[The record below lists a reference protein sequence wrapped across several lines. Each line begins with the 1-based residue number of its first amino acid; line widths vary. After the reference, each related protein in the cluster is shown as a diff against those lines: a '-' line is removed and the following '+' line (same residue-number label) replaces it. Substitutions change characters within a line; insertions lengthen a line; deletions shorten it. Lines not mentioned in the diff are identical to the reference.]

1 MATLARPLPHEE
13 VVVPLRAASTAAV
26 PPVTHVRSTLLAASI
41 LSVRSRGHLDAY
53 LTHLPPALH
62 ETVLQSVAG
71 SWIPLDVA
79 VAHYRAADRL
89 GLRSDEQYELGRGVA
104 ERVQNSVLGTLGRVA
119 KGAGVTPWIGLEY
132 FQRLWDRVLLGGS
145 VAVYRLGPKEA
156 RAEGYGIPTLA
167 EIPYFRNSFRGMF
180 AGSGLLFCNKMYIAD
195 LAPFVAR
202 RVIGFRVAWA

>member
-1 MATLARPLPHEE
+1 MAMLAGSRNGED
-13 VVVPLRAASTAAV
+13 VIVPLRAPSPSAV

-41 LSVRSRGHLDAY
+41 LAIRSQGHLDAY

-62 ETVLQSVAG
+62 DTVLHSVAG
-71 SWIPLDVA
+71 SWLPIEVA
-79 VAHYRAADRL
+79 AAHYRAANDL
-89 GLRSDEQYELGRGVA
+89 GLRSEQQFELGRGVA
-104 ERVQNSVLGTLGRVA
+104 ERIQNSVLGTLVRVA

-167 EIPYFRNSFRGMF
+167 EIPYFRSSFRGMF
-180 AGSGLLFCNKMYIAD
+180 AGSGLLFCTRMYITD
-195 LAPFVAR
+195 LPGFAAR
-202 RVIGFRVAWA
+202 RAIGFRVAWA